1 MDKLIA
7 ERAMPVCKG
16 MAKLYPMIYKN
27 VNTVFERILKMRKII
42 AFLIVSVLIFSMS
55 SVAFAGY
62 HEYSGGANNY
72 FDTRSLDRVGTSWSY
87 ARDECTSS
95 ATERDSPYASPHK
108 SKVVSGS
115 TALSNEL
122 TVWGGDSVTLTF
134 KSGANN
140 YSSAKLRLSAISSYG
155 YFYAVGK
162 FYAA

>member
-1 MDKLIA
+1 
-7 ERAMPVCKG
+7 
-16 MAKLYPMIYKN
+16 
-27 VNTVFERILKMRKII
+27 MRKII
-42 AFLIVSVLIFSMS
+42 AFLIAAVLIFSMS

-134 KSGANN
+134 KSGAN
-140 YSSAKLRLSAISSYG
+140 KRRPL
-155 YFYAVGK
+155 YAGRCAVLPLLKQGHVVE
-162 FYAA
+162 

>member
-1 MDKLIA
+1 
-7 ERAMPVCKG
+7 
-16 MAKLYPMIYKN
+16 
-27 VNTVFERILKMRKII
+27 
-42 AFLIVSVLIFSMS
+42 MS

-155 YFYAVGK
+155 YFYAVGQVLCRLIYLLTSDIYERRTNNVHSHTVICIAGILK
-162 FYAA
+162 NR

>member
-1 MDKLIA
+1 
-7 ERAMPVCKG
+7 
-16 MAKLYPMIYKN
+16 
-27 VNTVFERILKMRKII
+27 MRKTI
-42 AFLIVSVLIFSMS
+42 AFLIVAVLIFSMS

-140 YSSAKLRLSAISSYG
+140 YSSAKRRNIYIHSTGA
-155 YFYAVGK
+155 
-162 FYAA
+162 